1 MPVNNFRD
9 KRVLV
14 TGAAGTVGKALVKK
28 LLEDNLVGELIALD
42 NNESEVFFLNEMYR
56 GKYNFVGHVADVRDK
71 EKMKRL
77 TRGVDVIFHAAAYKH
92 VILSEMDPFDYVQV
106 NAIGTQNLLEAALE
120 NNVELLINTSTDK
133 AVNPTNVMGA
143 TKLLGERLVSA
154 ANVYA
159 GTPKVKFSS
168 VRFGNV
174 LGSRGSL
181 LPLLIKQIKQGGPVT
196 LTDERMTRFVMS
208 IQDAVYLVLKSA
220 NLAKGGEVF
229 VLKMK
234 AVRILDLIK
243 AVIELV
249 APRFGYRPEDIEIKK
264 IGAKPGEKL
273 YEELM
278 NSEEITHA
286 WELKDMFVILPRFK
300 DFYKGRSY
308 EYPDLVSKK
317 VDKPYISAEEE
328 FLSIDEIKRY
338 LTEHKII
345 EYAMEGEL

>member
-1 MPVNNFRD
+1 
-9 KRVLV
+9 
-14 TGAAGTVGKALVKK
+14 
-28 LLEDNLVGELIALD
+28 
-42 NNESEVFFLNEMYR
+42 
-56 GKYNFVGHVADVRDK
+56 
-71 EKMKRL
+71 
-77 TRGVDVIFHAAAYKH
+77 
-92 VILSEMDPFDYVQV
+92 
-106 NAIGTQNLLEAALE
+106 
-120 NNVELLINTSTDK
+120 
-133 AVNPTNVMGA
+133 
-143 TKLLGERLVSA
+143 
-154 ANVYA
+154 
-159 GTPKVKFSS
+159 
-168 VRFGNV
+168 
-174 LGSRGSL
+174 
-181 LPLLIKQIKQGGPVT
+181 
-196 LTDERMTRFVMS
+196 MS